1 MKVKE
6 VLSTIVA
13 SLLIGTTAL
22 SASALHDSVSAKEA
36 KALQHP
42 SAVTDHSQAQAQ
54 VEDTMS
60 KDHYMAKL
68 DADNFKTEVQ
78 RDDAKRL
85 HKILDKEIHNHN
97 LTKKQAPKEIMSG
110 LQNTIMA
117 LRALQHNN
125 KTAAKQALQNATKS
139 FDAALKKD
147 PKLDMVPVDER
158 ISVNDFTGDAK
169 LVKHIK
175 DAATSL
181 LKDNDTQAARAMI
194 LPLEDEMTITTQ
206 YLPMKLYPEA
216 TKQAQKDLAK
226 GNNKAAF
233 GDIVGALHSVVAES
247 VIIPIPLLTAQDMV
261 LEASKLGK
269 KDKTKALKLL
279 SSAQDELQKAVL
291 LGYTKKH
298 AKAYKSLENEIKS
311 IKHAVDGGNSVDKMY
326 EHIKHSFESLLSLH
340 RKEAHKDSTKK

>member
-1 MKVKE
+1 MKVKV

-13 SLLIGTTAL
+13 SLLITTTAL
-22 SASALHDSVSAKEA
+22 SADSVSAQEHA
-36 KALQHP
+36 KAQ
-42 SAVTDHSQAQAQ
+42 TQK
-54 VEDTMS
+54 TMAT
-60 KDHYMAKL
+60 DHYMAKL
-68 DADNFKTEVQ
+68 NADNFKTEAQ
-78 RDDAKRL
+78 KNDAKRI
-85 HKILDKEIHNHN
+85 HKILDKEIKKHN
-97 LTKKQAPKEIMSG
+97 LTKKQAPKEIISG

-117 LRALQHNN
+117 LRALQKNN
-125 KTAAKQALQNATKS
+125 KTVAKQALENATKS

-158 ISVNDFTGDAK
+158 ITVNDFTGDAK

-175 DAATSL
+175 DAAVSL
-181 LKDNDTQAARAMI
+181 LRENDTQAAKAML
-194 LPLEDEMTITTQ
+194 LPLEDEMVITTQ

-226 GNNKAAF
+226 GNNKTAF
-233 GDIVGALHSVVAES
+233 SDIVGALHSVVGES

-298 AKAYKSLENEIKS
+298 SKEYKALDNEIKS
-311 IKHAVDGGNSVDKMY
+311 IKHALDGGNVVDRMY
-326 EHIKHSFESLLSLH
+326 EHIKHSFELLLSLH
-340 RKEAHKDSTKK
+340 RKEEHKDALKK